1 MFASCC
7 EWLTNL
13 LQRAGEQGTAVVA
26 ARREDGV
33 RQFYI
38 QARSL
43 TQWQA
48 QTWQRLL
55 HTEPWQAQMAPLFRD
70 ENGRLAAVVISMRVP
85 IFFCPHCG
93 VDLAKLI
100 KRQAKQFDELAASHG
115 SLAND

>member
-13 LQRAGEQGTAVVA
+13 LQRAGEQGTAVI
-26 ARREDGV
+26 ARQDDDV

-48 QTWQRLL
+48 QTWQRLV
-55 HTEPWQAQMAPLFRD
+55 HTEPWQTQLDPLFRD
-70 ENGRLAAVVISMRVP
+70 ESGHLAAVVVSMRVP
-85 IFFCPHCG
+85 MLFCPHCG

-100 KRQAKQFDELAASHG
+100 NRQRREFDALVESHR
-115 SLAND
+115 SFADD